1 MKLSSYNCYIRTKC
15 KWKIPKNSQKFPK
28 MHENIIYNFWIW
40 LCHWKKSWKV
50 RFWYS
55 EIAEFPNG
63 IIHLRSLCLVWLPVQ
78 GHEQEL
84 GNGGIKLKTTLKEI
98 LIQKA
103 DICTVFGFVEF
114 LKIKK
119 KYWNWKI
126 KKIFCYNCLDFY
138 HVQSFVPV
146 QCSILVFPVLLSR
159 NSVSKRSQILGLWP
173 RTLHN
178 FF

>member
-1 MKLSSYNCYIRTKC
+1 MKTLFITFGPDFA
-15 KWKIPKNSQKFPK
+15 IEKNL
-28 MHENIIYNFWIW
+28 E
-40 LCHWKKSWKV
+40 
-50 RFWYS
+50 RFVSGMYS
-55 EIAEFPNG
+55 EIAEFSNG
-63 IIHLRSLCLVWLPVQ
+63 IIHLGSLCLVWLPVQ

-119 KYWNWKI
+119 KYRKI
-126 KKIFCYNCLDFY
+126 KIIICYNCLHFY
-138 HVQSFVPV
+138 HNQSFVPV

-159 NSVSKRSQILGLWP
+159 NSVSKRSQNLGLWP
-173 RTLHN
+173 RTYTIYSQHCSYSQELGN
-178 FF
+178 EKLALWKTFTQQI